1 MNKSFKEFVAFF
13 RKDTYV
19 VTDNFLRQVIDLVDN
34 TTEKIDDSNAT
45 KDFDRQEFK
54 KLFHITMKLKERVMK
69 LEDNVNKLT
78 TMVSEEDFDKH
89 AEKFDVGKVKYHNLV

>member
-19 VTDNFLRQVIDLVDN
+19 VTDKFLRQVMDLVDN
-34 TTEKIDDSNAT
+34 ATETVDNSKAKN
-45 KDFDRQEFK
+45 DFNRHEFEQQ
-54 KLFHITMKLKERVMK
+54 FHTIMKLKERVMK

-89 AEKFDVGKVKYHNLV
+89 AEKFDGGEVIYHNLI

>member
-19 VTDNFLRQVIDLVDN
+19 VTDKFLFQVIDLVES
-34 TTEKIDDSNAT
+34 TTEKV
-45 KDFDRQEFK
+45 DRQEFK
-54 KLFHITMKLKERVMK
+54 RHHYRTMKLKERIMK

-89 AEKFDVGKVKYHNLV
+89 AEKFDGGEVKYHNLV